1 MTQQPTLT
9 ARDRLKWLLKTYADA
24 ATEYNPQPPSDT
36 AGNNILPGNWR
47 YYQELDTWY
56 RQLPQPHR
64 GELFKRYIEPHARP
78 NLQRHTARITIHK
91 NGRVQGL
98 PPNTE
103 LANPFRVVTNKPT
116 GTSPFSG
123 HIAIARWNTTVNTQL
138 AEQAVDWLLDHMH
151 NGDSSQ
157 ICLPRDLTGAT
168 PEPQP
173 TTPVS
178 MPCLTTST
186 HTATLH
192 LNQGVQYAQ
201 KPPHQAASPVQ
212 RETR

>member
-1 MTQQPTLT
+1 MSDRPLT

-24 ATEYNPQPPSDT
+24 STEYNPQPPSDT

-56 RQLPQPHR
+56 RRMPQPQRTH
-64 GELFKRYIEPHARP
+64 LHQRYIHPHARP
-78 NLQRHTARITIHK
+78 NLQRHTARITIEK
-91 NGRVQGL
+91 SGRVRGL

-116 GTSPFSG
+116 GSSPFSG
-123 HIAIARWNTTVNTQL
+123 HIAIARWNTSVNTRL
-138 AEQAVDWLLDHMH
+138 AEDAVDWLLTHMH
-151 NGDSSQ
+151 QGDTSQ

-168 PEPQP
+168 PEHVPA
-173 TTPVS
+173 TPVAI
-178 MPCLTTST
+178 PCLTASVSY
-186 HTATLH
+186 ATLT